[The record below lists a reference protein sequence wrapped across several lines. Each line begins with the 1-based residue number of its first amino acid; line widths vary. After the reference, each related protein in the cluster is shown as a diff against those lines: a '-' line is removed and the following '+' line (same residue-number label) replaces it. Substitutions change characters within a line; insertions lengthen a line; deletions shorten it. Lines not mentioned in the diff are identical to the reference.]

1 MSKNVHVIVDAD
13 NTGEPD
19 VPAKGSK
26 ASKLVKE
33 STPVPGIIEI
43 IALNVKM
50 SFNSVHDKYFDIK
63 WVYVI
68 HCNR

>member
-1 MSKNVHVIVDAD
+1 MSKTVHVIVDVD

-26 ASKLVKE
+26 ASKPVKE
-33 STPVPGIIEI
+33 STLLPGIIEI
-43 IALNVKM
+43 IALHVKM

-63 WVYVI
+63 WVYVL
-68 HCNR
+68 H

>member
-1 MSKNVHVIVDAD
+1 MCKTVHVIVDAD

-33 STPVPGIIEI
+33 STPVAGIIEI
-43 IALNVKM
+43 IALHVKI

-68 HCNR
+68 H

>member
-1 MSKNVHVIVDAD
+1 MCTTVHVIVEAE
-13 NTGEPD
+13 NSGEPD

-33 STPVPGIIEI
+33 STVVQGIIEI
-43 IALNVKM
+43 IALHVKM

-63 WVYVI
+63 WVYVL
-68 HCNR
+68 H

>member
-1 MSKNVHVIVDAD
+1 MCKTVHVIVDVD
-13 NTGEPD
+13 NTGETD

-33 STPVPGIIEI
+33 STPVPGIIKI
-43 IALNVKM
+43 TALHVKM

-63 WVYVI
+63 CIYVL
-68 HCNR
+68 H